1 MSEKLKLDFISDV
14 VCPWCAIGYK
24 RLEQAIKELGVGD
37 KVEIELHPFEL
48 NPNMPA
54 EGQNLRQHLAEKYG
68 TTLEES
74 IRARENLTQLGAE
87 VDFTFDYYDDMKMY
101 NTREAHLAVQF
112 AAKFEKQLELKLAL
126 FDAFFGERKD
136 VSDREVL
143 AQLLAKVGLPV
154 DEGIAYLDDINAI
167 SQLQNE
173 ESYWQGLGVR
183 SVPTIVLNSR
193 EGLPGAQPVEVY
205 KQVLEHYL
213 SA

>member
-24 RLEQAIKELGVGD
+24 RLEQAIKELGVED

-54 EGQNLRQHLAEKYG
+54 EGQNLRQHLAQKYG
-68 TTLEES
+68 TTLEDS
-74 IRARENLTQLGAE
+74 IRARKNITELGAE
-87 VDFTFDYYDDMKMY
+87 VDFVFDYYDEMKMY
-101 NTREAHLAVQF
+101 NTREAHLVIQF
-112 AAKFEKQLELKLAL
+112 AAKYEKQLEIKLAL
-126 FDAFFGERKD
+126 FDAFFGQRKD
-136 VSDREVL
+136 VSDRKVL
-143 AQLLAKVGLPV
+143 AQILEEAGLPV
-154 DEGIAYLDDINAI
+154 DEGMAYLDDINAI
-167 SQLQNE
+167 SQLESE
-173 ESYWQGLGVR
+173 ETHWQTLGVR

>member
-24 RLEQAIKELGVGD
+24 RLEQAIKELGVED

-68 TTLEES
+68 TTLEDS

-87 VDFTFDYYDDMKMY
+87 VGFTFDYYDDMKMY
-101 NTREAHLAVQF
+101 NTREAHLAIQF
-112 AAKFEKQLELKLAL
+112 AAKYGKQLELKLAL

-154 DEGIAYLDDINAI
+154 DEA
-167 SQLQNE
+167 
-173 ESYWQGLGVR
+173 
-183 SVPTIVLNSR
+183 
-193 EGLPGAQPVEVY
+193 LPI
-205 KQVLEHYL
+205 
-213 SA
+213 

>member
-24 RLEQAIKELGVGD
+24 RLEQAIKELGVED

-68 TTLEES
+68 TTLEDS

-87 VDFTFDYYDDMKMY
+87 VGFTFDYYDDMKMY
-101 NTREAHLAVQF
+101 NTREAHLAIQF
-112 AAKFEKQLELKLAL
+112 AAKYGKQLELKLAL